1 MKNMINERISAL
13 RSIMQREGWDA
24 VVVPGSD
31 PHNSEYL
38 PARWQQRQF
47 ISGFTGSYGTV
58 IITPDHAGLWTDTR
72 YFIQFDKELAG
83 TEYVLH
89 KLRVPEA
96 VSPAAWLGAHLPQNG
111 TICIDGSCMSV
122 AEVNEFIEAI
132 APCGGHILSQP
143 DFIDELWAERPGT
156 PDAPIWQLDD
166 TFTGRSAADKL
177 AWLRA
182 QMTEKNCDTM
192 LVGSLDDIAWLLN
205 LRSSDIDYTPV
216 FIAYLLVSREQATL
230 FVNPTKITDA
240 AIQAYLAALGCV
252 VKPYGEVTDGLATLP
267 PSTRLWVDATT
278 TNYALYGCA
287 YEHLGSQVVNAKSP
301 IPLEKALKND
311 TEIAGYRRAYL
322 KDGIVQTKLF
332 KWMEEAL
339 AAGSPLNEM
348 DIADKQIA
356 LRREQGDYVDE
367 SFAPISA
374 WGENAALPHYEP
386 THEMCSEVKPKGLF
400 LLDSGGHYLHGST
413 DITRTIPLGP
423 LTDLEREDYTLVLKG
438 MIGLA
443 TAIFPRGTRGANIDV
458 LARIPLWKALRNF
471 GHGTGHGIG
480 HVLCVHEGPQDLRQN
495 VYDQAMLP
503 GMVTSD
509 EPGLYREGFHGV
521 RHENV
526 ILCQEVEKN
535 EFGDWLGFE
544 TLTCTYIDPTPV
556 ISELLTDEEKAWMN
570 NYNRSVYMRL
580 VPYLEDDEK
589 QWLRS
594 KTIDKEF
601 ALPVGKDEPWSEE

>member
-1 MKNMINERISAL
+1 MIAQRIAAL
-13 RSIMQREGWDA
+13 RRIMKREGWDA
-24 VVVPGSD
+24 VVIPGSD
-31 PHNSEYL
+31 PHSSEYL

-47 ISGFTGSYGTV
+47 MTGFTGSYGV
-58 IITPDHAGLWTDTR
+58 VVITPTHAGLWTDTR

-89 KLRVPEA
+89 KLRVPDA
-96 VSPAAWLGAHLPQNG
+96 VSPSQWLCANLPAGG
-111 TICIDGSCMSV
+111 TVAIDGSCMSV
-122 AEVNEFIEAI
+122 AEVEELRAAI
-132 APCGGHILSQP
+132 RPQGGRIADRP
-143 DFIDELWAERPGT
+143 DFIDELWPDRPAT
-156 PDAPIWQLDD
+156 PDAPVWVLADQY
-166 TFTGRSAADKL
+166 TGRSAADKL
-177 AWLRA
+177 SWLRGEMA
-182 QMTEKNCDTM
+182 ARQADAM
-192 LVGSLDDIAWLLN
+192 LISSLDDVAWMLN
-205 LRSSDIDYTPV
+205 IRSADIDYTPV
-216 FIAYLLVSREQATL
+216 AIAYLLVTKAEATL
-230 FVNPTKITDA
+230 FLSLDKVQTADV
-240 AIQAYLAALGCV
+240 QSHLAALNCRV
-252 VKPYGEVTDGLATLP
+252 CDYGTVAAAVASLP
-267 PSTRLWVDATT
+267 AGTRLWVDGGTL
-278 TNYALYGCA
+278 NYALYGCA
-287 YEHLGSQVVNAKSP
+287 IQHLGSGVMSAPLP
-301 IPLEKALKND
+301 IRLAKALKND
-311 TEIAGYRRAYL
+311 TELTGYRRAYL

-332 KWMEEAL
+332 KWIEETL
-339 AAGSPLNEM
+339 AAGTPLNEM

-356 LRREQGDYVDE
+356 LRREQGEYIDE

-386 THEMCSEVKPKGLF
+386 SHEVCSEVHPKGLF

-443 TAIFPRGTRGANIDV
+443 TAVFPRGTRGANIDV

-509 EPGLYREGFHGV
+509 EPGLYREGMHGV

-526 ILCQEVEKN
+526 ILCRELEKN

-556 ISELLTDEEKAWMN
+556 LPELMTDEEKAWLN
-570 NYNRSVYMRL
+570 HYNEYVYIRL
-580 VPYLEDDEK
+580 LPYLDEDEK
-589 QWLRS
+589 RWLRS
-594 KTIDKEF
+594 KTID
-601 ALPVGKDEPWSEE
+601 AQL